1 MEWIETTINTLLLL
15 SIDFRT
21 TDPIR
26 EELQKHLEER
36 VAPIIANR
44 NAVKQARLKNQ
55 QEKSKGLKEQVKQGI
70 ADLEAIKQ
78 SWEKG
83 EGILYINIIYLY
95 LYLEVYIF
103 FLCINQSLPSLLA
116 IVWYPD
122 IDPAILEKY
131 QEKFEK
137 IDREAG
143 NVVYPSFLHYY
154 AIIIYPIWPF

>member
-55 QEKSKGLKEQVKQGI
+55 HEKSKGLKEQVKQGI

-95 LYLEVYIF
+95 LYLEVYINI
-103 FLCINQSLPSLLA
+103 LSL
-116 IVWYPD
+116 Y
-122 IDPAILEKY
+122 
-131 QEKFEK
+131 
-137 IDREAG
+137 
-143 NVVYPSFLHYY
+143 
-154 AIIIYPIWPF
+154 